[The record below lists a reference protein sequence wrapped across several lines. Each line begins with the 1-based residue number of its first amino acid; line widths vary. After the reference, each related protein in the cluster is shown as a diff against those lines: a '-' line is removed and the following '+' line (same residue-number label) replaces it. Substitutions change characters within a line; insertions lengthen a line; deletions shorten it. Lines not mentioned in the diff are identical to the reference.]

1 MKKKTLTQIES
12 SLNSNVFDVTKFTMK
27 IHFIASHHTLF
38 SLCVFTIFTVFQILF
53 FIKVKYN
60 S

>member
-1 MKKKTLTQIES
+1 MKKQTLTQIES

-38 SLCVFTIFTVFQILF
+38 SLGLFTIFYF
-53 FIKVKYN
+53 FSNPFSLSK
-60 S
+60 